1 MRLALKLAERSVKVG
16 LFGGRAPE
24 AEPAVKRMRRALKAS
39 GLKVTV
45 QQVAYLTWAAQAIDD
60 PSMAASYQG
69 MQSQLE
75 LAAAEKSAADAF
87 LTSAGVTD
95 GSNG

>member
-1 MRLALKLAERSVKVG
+1 MRSASKLTERRVNVG

-24 AEPAVKRMRRALKAS
+24 AEPAVKRMRRALKES
-39 GLKVTV
+39 GQKVTV

-75 LAAAEKSAADAF
+75 ITSAEKSAMDSF
-87 LTSAGVTD
+87 LSSAGVTD
-95 GSNG
+95 GSN

>member
-1 MRLALKLAERSVKVG
+1 MRSASKLTERRVDVG

-69 MQSQLE
+69 LQGQLE
-75 LAAAEKSAADAF
+75 LPSAEKSAADAF
-87 LTSAGVTD
+87 LAQAGVTD